1 MVSYKSSY
9 SVTLVGVYSL
19 CVICLRE
26 EADRTENIG

>member
-1 MVSYKSSY
+1 MVSYKSY